1 MKSELIRIMEK
12 VVIDEKL
19 VDEKSR
25 QINGLLEG
33 MRVPEVFA
41 TLSCSVLNLVANICC
56 DYEGF
61 SDIAHDWI
69 SDLAEKVL
77 MIEEMEDE
85 TDLSLN

>member
-1 MKSELIRIMEK
+1 MEK
-12 VVIDEKL
+12 VTIDEKL

-41 TLSCSVLNLVANICC
+41 TLSCSILNMVANVSC

-61 SDIAHDWI
+61 SDMASQWLY
-69 SDLAEKVL
+69 DLAEKAL
-77 MIEEMEDE
+77 LMEDDDE
-85 TDLSLN
+85 ERDINLN

>member
-1 MKSELIRIMEK
+1 MEK
-12 VVIDEKL
+12 VTIDEKL

-41 TLSCSVLNLVANICC
+41 TLSCSILNIVANVSC

-61 SDIAHDWI
+61 SDMASQWLY
-69 SDLAEKVL
+69 DLADKALIMEVDDEEKD
-77 MIEEMEDE
+77 IN
-85 TDLSLN
+85 LN